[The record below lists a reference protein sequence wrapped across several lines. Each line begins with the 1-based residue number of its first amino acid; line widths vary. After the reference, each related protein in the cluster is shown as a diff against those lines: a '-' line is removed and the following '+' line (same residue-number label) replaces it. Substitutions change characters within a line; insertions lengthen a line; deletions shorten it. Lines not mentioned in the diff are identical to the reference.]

1 MRTILS
7 IIKSELK
14 QRLFS
19 WVSLIFFLMLV
30 FQAIWYTQ
38 GAFEY
43 FANEN
48 VLMNAPSIIYRN
60 YAGMGML
67 MIIIIAIATGGVLY
81 KDIQYKSAQW
91 TYAMPINDKHFFI
104 GRFLAAYLYLIII
117 STGLIVGH
125 ILLPY
130 SGIGEAD
137 RFGPTPWGQLF
148 HGWFMFTVPN
158 LFVYV
163 ALVFFSIVFSRRI
176 ATSYLAVFAVVIT
189 FLIAQTSYETG
200 GGDNMLAYLLADP
213 GGYVAAQYYADLQTP
228 LELNTA
234 YFSFTGYILQN
245 RLLWVIVSLLL
256 AVAAYFK
263 FSFKYFIQAGVDKS
277 KKIKEENGAL
287 FRSAG
292 IRLPQIVKHFRVT
305 DFLKKL
311 LTLSRLEF
319 LNIVRPTSFKIILG
333 IILLM
338 VFLQNVTWN
347 ATYYIGKEVPIS
359 SNMTFFRLQWGVFV
373 NMLVMIWAGELFF
386 KDKTV
391 NIWQI
396 TDSLPVPVWV
406 TQLSRFVAVIGLSL
420 VLSLSFIGIS
430 IFTQI
435 LLGGASYI
443 ELGRFVEDLLLY
455 RWAFMNFVLYAAFVF
470 FVAGLTSHRIVTH
483 LISVGLF
490 LFLVVSFDMG
500 IVEDL
505 RIGYGFTP
513 GIEDFSEI
521 SSYGIFQI
529 SANWFFWLWVSLATT
544 LIMAG
549 IWLWKRGSDKKWSHR
564 LSLKNVQLSHVSKVA
579 MLLCFVAFF
588 VLMSFITKNVYD
600 NGNFTPED
608 EEERLDAEYEKKYK
622 HIEAYPQPKY
632 SKVDLQ
638 IDLFPS
644 ERKATYVADI
654 LLSNSTRLDTI
665 FLNWKDFVEVTSLK
679 LNKQNL
685 QLVKEDT
692 EQHLTAYLI
701 PKGLQ
706 EDSLLSLT
714 IEAKK
719 RYVGFVQSDF
729 QADLTNTGSFASVQD
744 FLPVIGYDSEKE
756 LLENRKREE
765 RGLERLPSR
774 MAAIGDPLAQEQ
786 DFYAPDAGMV
796 TGSITISTEAGQI
809 PFAAGILTKKE
820 EKDGRIIATYSID
833 GPIAFDWHL
842 GSSDYTMLDGKA
854 GDLAYTILHKP
865 THTFNIDLYRDA
877 IGKAVTH
884 MQDHFGAKAVPAELK
899 LVEIHRWQDPFYAFA
914 NSIVISEKEG
924 WVADTE
930 GLQEKAY
937 LYMTVGSGLA
947 SLWVQEHVQLANVQG
962 AEMLAE
968 ALPEAIGLQ
977 FVKEVFGEEAVKLLA
992 DKKMEQYAKD
1002 RNNEPNV
1009 EPPLLYADG
1018 AEYLEINKGATALSH
1033 LITEIGLKGF
1043 NSILLEWVETHK
1055 GQKVTFKSLYDTLMN
1070 SLSTESRQKWVEIFE
1085 TTEGKLI

>member
-14 QRLFS
+14 QRLFN

-91 TYAMPINDKHFFI
+91 TYAMPINDKQFFI
-104 GRFLAAYLYLIII
+104 GRFLAAYFYLIII

-125 ILLPY
+125 LLLPY
-130 SGIGEAD
+130 SGIGEAN

-176 ATSYLAVFAVVIT
+176 ATSYLAVFAVVIM

-200 GGDNMLAYLLADP
+200 GGDNMLVYLLADP

-228 LELNTA
+228 LEKNTG
-234 YFSFTGYILQN
+234 YFSLTGYILQN
-245 RLLWVIVSLLL
+245 RLLWVGISLLL
-256 AVAAYFK
+256 AIAAYFK

-277 KKIKEENGAL
+277 KKIKDENGTL
-287 FRSAG
+287 FRSAV
-292 IRLPQIVKHFRVT
+292 IKLPQVAKYFRIT

-311 LTLSRLEF
+311 WTLSKLEF

-406 TQLSRFVAVIGLSL
+406 TQLSRFAAVIGLSF

-443 ELGRFVEDLLLY
+443 DLGRFAEDLLLH
-455 RWAFMNFVLYAAFVF
+455 RWAFLTFVLYAALVF

-483 LISVGLF
+483 LISVGFF

-500 IVEDL
+500 IMEDL
-505 RIGYGFTP
+505 RFGYALPP
-513 GIEDFSEI
+513 GVEDFSET
-521 SSYGIFQI
+521 SGYGIFQP
-529 SANWFFWLWVSLATT
+529 SATWFFWLWLSLAAS

-549 IWLWKRGSDKKWSHR
+549 IWLWRRGSDKKWSHR

-579 MLLCFVAFF
+579 MVLCFGAFF
-588 VLMSFITKNVYD
+588 FLMSFITKNVYD
-600 NGNFTPED
+600 NGNFVPED
-608 EEERLDAEYEKKYK
+608 EEERLDAEYESKYK
-622 HIEAYPQPKY
+622 YLEAYPQPKY

-654 LLSNSTRLDTI
+654 LLSNTTRLDTL
-665 FLNWKDFVEVTSLK
+665 FLNWKDFVHVASLK
-679 LNKQNL
+679 LNQQEL
-685 QLVKEDT
+685 TLAKEDKA
-692 EQHLTAYLI
+692 QNLTAYLI
-701 PKGLQ
+701 PKDVQ
-706 EDSLLSLT
+706 EDSLLRVS

-729 QADLTNTGSFASVQD
+729 QADLTYTGSFASVKE
-744 FLPVIGYDSEKE
+744 FLPVLGYDSEKE
-756 LLENRKREE
+756 LTENRKREE
-765 RGLERLPSR
+765 RGLERLSSR
-774 MAAIGDPLAQEQ
+774 MAAIGDPLAQDQ
-786 DFYAPDAGMV
+786 DFYAIDAGMV
-796 TGSITISTEAGQI
+796 TGSITISTEAGQV
-809 PFAAGILTKKE
+809 PFAAGVMMKKE
-820 EKDGRIIATYSID
+820 EKYGRTIATYNID
-833 GPIAFDWHL
+833 SPTVFNWHI
-842 GSSDYTMLDGKA
+842 GSSDYALVDGEA
-854 GDLAYTILHKP
+854 NGLAYTIFHKP
-865 THTFNIDLYRDA
+865 THVFNIDLYHDA
-877 IGKAVTH
+877 IGKAATY
-884 MQDHFGAKAVPAELK
+884 MQDQFGTSAVPIKLK
-899 LVEIHRWQDPFYAFA
+899 LVEIHRWQDPFYSFA

-937 LYMTVGSGLA
+937 LYLTVGSGLV
-947 SLWVQEHVQLANVQG
+947 SLWIQENAQIANVQG
-962 AEMLAE
+962 AEMLVE

-977 FVKEVFGEEAVKLLA
+977 FVKEVFGGEALQLLA

-1002 RNNEPNV
+1002 RNNEPNL

-1018 AEYLEINKGATALSH
+1018 AEYLEINKGATVLSN
-1033 LITEIGLKGF
+1033 LITAIGLKRF
-1043 NSILLEWVETHK
+1043 TSILLEWAEANK
-1055 GQKVTFKSLYDTLMN
+1055 GQKVTFQSLYETLIN
-1070 SLSTESRQKWVEIFE
+1070 NLSTESRQKWVEVFE
-1085 TTEGKLI
+1085 TTEGELI

>member
-19 WVSLIFFLMLV
+19 WVSLIFFLMLI

-38 GAFEY
+38 GSFEY

-91 TYAMPINDKHFFI
+91 TYAMPINDKQFFL

-117 STGLIVGH
+117 SIGLVVGH
-125 ILLPY
+125 LLLPY
-130 SGIGEAD
+130 SGIGEAN

-148 HGWFMFTVPN
+148 HGWFMFTIPN

-176 ATSYLAVFAVVIT
+176 ATSYLAVFAVVIM

-213 GGYVAAQYYADLQTP
+213 GGYVAAQYFADLQTP
-228 LELNTA
+228 IEKNTG
-234 YFSFTGYILQN
+234 YFSLTGYILQN
-245 RLLWVIVSLLL
+245 RLIWVGIALLL
-256 AVAAYFK
+256 TVAAYFK

-277 KKIKEENGAL
+277 KKIKEENGNL
-287 FRSAG
+287 FTNTV
-292 IRLPQIVKHFRVT
+292 INVPQIVKHFRMA

-311 LTLSRLEF
+311 WTLSRLEF

-338 VFLQNVTWN
+338 VFMQNVTWN
-347 ATYYIGKEVPIS
+347 AAYYIGKEVPIS

-373 NMLVMIWAGELFF
+373 NMLIMIWAGELFF

-406 TQLSRFVAVIGLSL
+406 TQLSRFVAVIGLSF

-443 ELGRFVEDLLLY
+443 DLGRFAEDLLLH
-455 RWAFMNFVLYAAFVF
+455 RWAFLTFVLYAALVF
-470 FVAGLTSHRIVTH
+470 FVAGLTSHRIITH
-483 LISVGLF
+483 IVSVGFF
-490 LFLVVSFDMG
+490 LFLIISFDMG

-513 GIEDFSEI
+513 GVEDFSET
-521 SSYGIFQI
+521 SGYGIFH
-529 SANWFFWLWVSLATT
+529 SSGHWFFWLWLSLAAT

-564 LSLKNVQLSHVSKVA
+564 LSLKNVQLGHVSKVA
-579 MLLCFVAFF
+579 MVLCFGAFF
-588 VLMSFITKNVYD
+588 LLMSFITKNVYD
-600 NGNFTPED
+600 NGNFVPED
-608 EEERLDAEYEKKYK
+608 EEERLDAEYEIKYK
-622 HIEAYPQPKY
+622 YLESYPQPKY
-632 SKVDLQ
+632 SNIDLQ

-644 ERKATYVADI
+644 ERKATYVAEI
-654 LLSNSTRLDTI
+654 LLINTTKADTL
-665 FLNWKDFVEVTSLK
+665 FLNWKDFVKVTSLK
-679 LNKQNL
+679 LNRQEL
-685 QLVKEDT
+685 TLVKEDE
-692 EQHLTAYLI
+692 EQNLTAYLI
-701 PKGLQ
+701 PQALQ
-706 EDSLLSLT
+706 EDSLFRLFV
-714 IEAKK
+714 EGKK
-719 RYVGFVQSDF
+719 QYVGFVQSDF
-729 QADLTNTGSFASVQD
+729 QGDLTYTGSFASVQE

-756 LLENRKREE
+756 LSENRKREE
-765 RGLERLPSR
+765 RSLERLSSR
-774 MAAIGDPLAQEQ
+774 MASIDDPLAQDQ

-796 TGSITISTEAGQI
+796 TGQITISTEAGQV
-809 PFAAGILTKKE
+809 PFAAGVLIKKE
-820 EKDGRIIATYSID
+820 EKEGRAIARYQID
-833 GPIAFDWHL
+833 RPTAFNWHI
-842 GSSDYTMLDGKA
+842 GSSKYALVEGKA
-854 GDLAYTILHKP
+854 SELDYTILHKVE
-865 THTFNIDLYRDA
+865 HTFNIDLYQDA
-877 IGKAVTH
+877 MKKAVDY
-884 MQDHFGAKAVPAELK
+884 MRKEFGVDAVEDDLQ
-899 LVEIHRWQDPFYAFA
+899 LVEIHRWQDSFYSFA
-914 NSIVISEKEG
+914 NTLVISEKEG

-937 LYMTVGSGLA
+937 LYLKVGSGLA
-947 SLWVQEHVQLANVQG
+947 SHWIQNNINVANVQG
-962 AEMLAE
+962 AEMLAQ

-977 FVKEVFGEEAVKLLA
+977 FVRETFGNEAVQLLTK
-992 DKKMEQYAKD
+992 KKMEQYAKD
-1002 RNNEPNV
+1002 RNNEPNE

-1018 AEYLEINKGATALSH
+1018 ADYLEINKGATALSN
-1033 LITEIGLKGF
+1033 LITEMGQERF
-1043 NSILLEWVETHK
+1043 TSILLEWAEANK
-1055 GQKVTFKSLYDTLMN
+1055 GQKVTFQSLYETLTN
-1070 SLSTESRQKWVEIFE
+1070 NLSTGSRQKWVEVFE
-1085 TTEGKLI
+1085 VN